1 MQATQLVVSATQ
13 AASTPSPSTSG
24 GGGGSGGGGR
34 SRKQVFVKAESEKKE
49 AVKEGKDGSV
59 ERELNVSKVSVRII
73 LGRPTAYRGRFLVN
87 EFRSSKLDICRISLA
102 AGSKL

>member
-1 MQATQLVVSATQ
+1 MQATQLVVPATQ

-24 GGGGSGGGGR
+24 GGGGGGGGR

-59 ERELNVSKVSVRII
+59 ERELNVSKVSV
-73 LGRPTAYRGRFLVN
+73 LY
-87 EFRSSKLDICRISLA
+87 
-102 AGSKL
+102 

>member
-1 MQATQLVVSATQ
+1 MQATQLVVPATQ

-24 GGGGSGGGGR
+24 GGGGGGGGR

-59 ERELNVSKVSVRII
+59 EKELNVSKVSV
-73 LGRPTAYRGRFLVN
+73 N
-87 EFRSSKLDICRISLA
+87 EFKSSKPDKGRILTSLP
-102 AGSKL
+102 AGRN